1 MACCRAT
8 AEEVSATAT
17 EPLHVFQQRLVEA
30 AKVGNC
36 IIVLP
41 TGTGKTRIVVELARQ
56 LLHTKATSHIVFLA
70 PTVTLAQQQ
79 LGERRCLAVCCC
91 LLVQF
96 STHSPEVR
104 IACTSLCSDLC
115 GTAPMFPD

>member
-8 AEEVSATAT
+8 AEEVSATAAA
-17 EPLHVFQQRLVEA
+17 PLRDYQSRLVEA
-30 AKVGNC
+30 AKFGNH

-56 LLHTKATSHIVFLA
+56 LLYSKATSRIVFLT

-79 LGERRCLAVCCC
+79 LGE
-91 LLVQF
+91 
-96 STHSPEVR
+96 
-104 IACTSLCSDLC
+104 
-115 GTAPMFPD
+115 